1 MKCIINE
8 DRLGE
13 LVLKFLELKD
23 FVDDAQIEDGKVII
37 YLKRPIHLDEIKD
50 LAGQIK
56 TMFNYHGEVYKP
68 SRTRWNYIMI
78 YNF

>member
-1 MKCIINE
+1 MKYIITE
-8 DRLGE
+8 DRLGK
-13 LVLKFLELKD
+13 LVLRFLEMKD

-37 YLKRPIHLDEIKD
+37 YLKRPIHLDDIKD

-56 TMFNYHGEVYKP
+56 SMFDYHGEIYMNKS
-68 SRTRWNYIMI
+68 SRTRWNMI

>member
-1 MKCIINE
+1 MKYIITE

-23 FVDDAQIEDGKVII
+23 FVDDAQIENGKVII